1 VAVAD
6 LAVIFQP
13 GILSHPDHHM
23 IPAEHTR
30 NQKIVEFLVT
40 HVDDFAPLLE
50 SRLKENPYRRKP
62 AKVRKA
68 EQAAAAKPAS
78 TSSSSGRLPFTAQTP
93 VRPAMPTP
101 RATRLSDTF
110 AASESD
116 DDDDFPGAVIVR
128 VNDPK
133 ATQAALL
140 ARSKSTTSSNKSPRG
155 NRRVSG
161 KSVLD
166 DLSLTPATEPASPGG
181 LSQTSVRR
189 RATAPSRRSATDS
202 SGARR
207 RQSKEGGDQPR
218 PPPVKEVAAV

>member
-1 VAVAD
+1 
-6 LAVIFQP
+6 
-13 GILSHPDHHM
+13 M
-23 IPAEHTR
+23 IPAEHAR

-50 SRLKENPYRRKP
+50 SRLKKNPYRRKP
-62 AKVRKA
+62 AKTR
-68 EQAAAAKPAS
+68 EAADPAVAKPAS

-133 ATQAALL
+133 LTQAALL
-140 ARSKSTTSSNKSPRG
+140 ARSKSTTSSNKSPRGG

-202 SGARR
+202 SDARR
-207 RQSKEGGDQPR
+207 RKAKEGGDSPH
-218 PPPVKEVAAV
+218 PSPAKEVAAA